1 MIDTM
6 AEKEL
11 SGAVESELAHI
22 REVHG
27 VRYNSLH
34 EGYAVLLEEV
44 EETENELKRVRG
56 ELAELW
62 DCIKLN
68 DNNGAGEAL
77 RRLYTHAYFLLQ
89 EATQAAAVTQKFR
102 GR

>member
-1 MIDTM
+1 MIDTI

-44 EETENELKRVRG
+44 EETENELKRVKE

-68 DNNGAGEAL
+68 DNSGGYIHMPTFCF
-77 RRLYTHAYFLLQ
+77 RKQHRLPQ
-89 EATQAAAVTQKFR
+89 
-102 GR
+102 

>member
-1 MIDTM
+1 MIDTI

-34 EGYAVLLEEV
+34 EGYAVLL
-44 EETENELKRVRG
+44 
-56 ELAELW
+56 
-62 DCIKLN
+62 
-68 DNNGAGEAL
+68 
-77 RRLYTHAYFLLQ
+77 
-89 EATQAAAVTQKFR
+89 
-102 GR
+102 